1 VHFTSSSP
9 LYPGPPLP
17 TAHAS
22 GRVGAS
28 FSSLSST
35 STGTAARYHHFAPTP
50 NHSATTASPAPLRLL
65 PAASAAPAPAPATWP
80 SPWRRPSPPSPP
92 SPSRY
97 ARSAPPPAP
106 APISRLICR
115 LRDLVMRRR
124 NAALARLLQPR
135 GPRIGPGSLL
145 HCLFA
150 CLQSFER
157 LVKWEGFCYRNW
169 VSAKSEWNHEGC
181 LVVAY
186 VNMWG

>member
-1 VHFTSSSP
+1 VHRFRLSLARARRHGTTTS
-9 LYPGPPLP
+9 LPLP
-17 TAHAS
+17 T
-22 GRVGAS
+22 
-28 FSSLSST
+28 
-35 STGTAARYHHFAPTP
+35 TP
-50 NHSATTASPAPLRLL
+50 PLL
-65 PAASAAPAPAPATWP
+65 PRLRPCAS
-80 SPWRRPSPPSPP
+80 SRRPPPRRHRRRRHGHPRGGGHRRP
-92 SPSRY
+92 LHLFPGGTRARPLLPRSRPDF
-97 ARSAPPPAP
+97 A
-106 APISRLICR
+106 LD

-186 VNMWG
+186 VNMRG